1 MRIKVV
7 LEDAGARKNGAKVR
21 TTWKYSP
28 THPRGKLQS
37 KHLWVGKSCWGK
49 NIELELVVKGWA
61 HKKTPFVSFP
71 NRLLENAKVK
81 SAFIYALS
89 SQHNEAKWNT
99 NGIAKG
105 TSVKLAYPMKNK
117 MPLVHHAIKQWGY
130 DYTIKDGKGL
140 NERTQGQSMLKPMSK
155 LMQTGWE

>member
-1 MRIKVV
+1 LSKV
-7 LEDAGARKNGAKVR
+7 G
-21 TTWKYSP
+21 P
-28 THPRGKLQS
+28 T
-37 KHLWVGKSCWGK
+37 
-49 NIELELVVKGWA
+49 
-61 HKKTPFVSFP
+61 KKTPFVSFP
-71 NRLLENAKVK
+71 NRLLENPKVK